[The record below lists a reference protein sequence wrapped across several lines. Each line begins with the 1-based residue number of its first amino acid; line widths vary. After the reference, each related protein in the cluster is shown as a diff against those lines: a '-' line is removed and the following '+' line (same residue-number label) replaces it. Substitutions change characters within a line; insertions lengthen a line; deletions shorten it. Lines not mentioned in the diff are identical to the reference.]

1 MLGKEYLLA
10 TWEVILDLLSV
21 KNVFGFFMTM
31 ILFIVEV
38 DHKTITVYDS
48 NLVNESRRVPIGM
61 SRFYSS

>member
-21 KNVFGFFMTM
+21 KNVFGSFVTM
-31 ILFIVEV
+31 ILFIVEI

-48 NLVNESRRVPIGM
+48 NLVNES
-61 SRFYSS
+61 